1 MVKAQKSTAPEAVE
15 IETLPNGKTR
25 IILNKDITKTTTTD
39 TDGQAQEVYTYTT
52 TDCTVA
58 GTVALADVTA
68 DLDGYW
74 YLCEHG
80 KTKAEAYACAVAEL
94 VRQKYTQNDVEAIIN
109 NYLSDGTNT
118 SYVED
123 FFALQEYR
131 RECKEKAK
139 ELTSEQ

>member
-1 MVKAQKSTAPEAVE
+1 MVNAQKNTAPEAVE

-25 IILNKDITKTTTTD
+25 IILNKDIQKTTTAD
-39 TDGQAQEVYTYTT
+39 ADGQAQEVYTYTT

-68 DLDGYW
+68 DFDGYW

-109 NYLSDGTNT
+109 NYLADPTDAD
-118 SYVED
+118 YAAE
-123 FFALQEYR
+123 FAALQAYR
-131 RECKEKAK
+131 KECKAQAK
-139 ELTSEQ
+139 ILVE

>member
-1 MVKAQKSTAPEAVE
+1 MINAQKGTAPEAVE
-15 IETLPNGKTR
+15 IETLPFGKTR
-25 IILNKDITKTTTTD
+25 IILNKDIQKTTTAD

-68 DLDGYW
+68 DFDGYW

-94 VRQKYTQNDVEAIIN
+94 VRQRYTQNDVEAIIN
-109 NYLSDGTNT
+109 NYLADPTDAD
-118 SYVED
+118 YAAE
-123 FFALQEYR
+123 FAALQAYR
-131 RECKEKAK
+131 KECKAQAK
-139 ELTSEQ
+139 ILVE

>member
-1 MVKAQKSTAPEAVE
+1 MVNAQKNTAPEAVE

-25 IILNKDITKTTTTD
+25 IILNKDIQKTTTAD
-39 TDGQAQEVYTYTT
+39 TNGQAQEVYTYTT

-80 KTKAEAYACAVAEL
+80 KTKAEAYACTVAEL

-109 NYLSDGTNT
+109 NYLADPTDAD
-118 SYVED
+118 YAAE
-123 FFALQEYR
+123 FAALQAYR
-131 RECKEKAK
+131 KECKAQAK
-139 ELTSEQ
+139 ILVE